1 MVHRRRKAGG
11 AAWNA
16 PRSGEQSIIQDAP
29 TAMARNGAAMNF
41 ELNEEQQL
49 IQDTAKRFAA
59 EEIAPTI
66 VEEEHQ
72 HAFRPDRVA
81 KMGQLG
87 FFSCALP
94 EELGGSG
101 MGFMESVLM
110 AEQIAKVSA
119 SWRVPFNMQ
128 NLGPALTVT
137 KFGTPEQKKKYVPG
151 WVAGTQLGFF
161 AMTEPNTGSDVAS
174 MRTYA
179 LDKGDHFEIHG
190 NKMWISQAHVGDV
203 GLLYAATDKAQ
214 GNKGI
219 TAFII
224 EPKKMKGCTARA
236 IETKLGLH
244 CAPTGEFVFEGMQVP
259 KENVLG
265 KVGDGFRVCMWQLNQ
280 TRLGCAAGAL
290 GVAGGALDLAIKYA
304 NERTQFG
311 KTISQHQMVQAQIA
325 DMVVEHHA
333 AQMLVY
339 RAAWLKDQGKPNQ
352 YETSVAKLAASEAAV
367 RAANECMKI
376 YGSYGFSTEFPA
388 ERFYRDAK
396 SLQVVE
402 GTSNIQRII
411 ISGMA
416 CGFTANRE

>member
-1 MVHRRRKAGG
+1 
-11 AAWNA
+11 
-16 PRSGEQSIIQDAP
+16 
-29 TAMARNGAAMNF
+29 MNF
-41 ELNEEQQL
+41 ELTEDQRL
-49 IQDTAKRFAA
+49 IQDTARRFAA
-59 EEIAPTI
+59 EQIAPTL
-66 VEEEHQ
+66 EEEERKHE
-72 HAFRPDRVA
+72 FRVDRVA
-81 KMGQLG
+81 KMGELG

-119 SWRVPFNMQ
+119 SWRLPFNMQ
-128 NLGPALTVT
+128 NLGPALTVA
-137 KFGTPEQKKKYVPG
+137 KFGTDAQKKKYVPG
-151 WVAGTQLGFF
+151 WVVGTQLGFF

-174 MRTYA
+174 MKTHA
-179 LDKGDHFEIHG
+179 IDKGDHWEVHG
-190 NKMWISQAHVGDV
+190 NKMWISQAHVGDA
-203 GLLYAATDKAQ
+203 GLLYAYTDRTK

-219 TAFII
+219 TCFLI

-244 CAPTGEFVFEGMQVP
+244 CSPTGEFVFEGMRVP

-265 KVGDGFRVCMWQLNQ
+265 KPGDGFRICMWQLNQ

-290 GVAGGALDLAIKYA
+290 GVAGGVFDLAVRYA

-311 KTISQHQMVQAQIA
+311 KPISQHQMIQAQIA
-325 DMVVEHHA
+325 EMAVEHQA

-339 RAAWLKDQGKPNQ
+339 RAAWLKDHGKPSQ

-367 RAANECMKI
+367 HAANECMKI

-402 GTSNIQRII
+402 GTSNVQKII

-416 CGFTANRE
+416 CGHTPNRE

>member
-1 MVHRRRKAGG
+1 
-11 AAWNA
+11 
-16 PRSGEQSIIQDAP
+16 
-29 TAMARNGAAMNF
+29 MNF
-41 ELNEEQQL
+41 ELTPEQQL
-49 IQDTAKRFAA
+49 VQDTSRRFAA
-59 EEIAPTI
+59 EEIAPTL
-66 VEEEHQ
+66 EEEERKHE
-72 HAFRPDRVA
+72 FRAERVA
-81 KMGQLG
+81 KMGKLG

-110 AEQIAKVSA
+110 AEQISKVSA
-119 SWRVPFNMQ
+119 SWRLPFNMQ
-128 NLGPALTVT
+128 NLGPALTVAR
-137 KFGTPEQKKKYVPG
+137 FGTEAQRKKYVPG

-174 MRTYA
+174 MKTHA
-179 LDKGDHFEIHG
+179 LDRGDHWEVHG
-190 NKMWISQAHVGDV
+190 NKIWISQAQVGDA
-203 GLLYAATDKAQ
+203 GLLYAYTDRAK

-224 EPKKMKGCTARA
+224 EPKKMKGCSARA

-244 CAPTGEFVFEGMQVP
+244 CAPTGEFVFEGMRVP

-265 KVGDGFRVCMWQLNQ
+265 KPGDGFRICMWQLNQ

-290 GVAGGALDLAIKYA
+290 GVAGGALDLAINYA

-311 KTISQHQMVQAQIA
+311 KPIAQHQMIQAQIA
-325 DMVVEHHA
+325 EMVVEHQA

-367 RAANECMKI
+367 HAANECMKI
-376 YGSYGFSTEFPA
+376 YGSYGFSTEYPA

-402 GTSNIQRII
+402 GTSNIQKII

-416 CGFTANRE
+416 LGRTPNRE